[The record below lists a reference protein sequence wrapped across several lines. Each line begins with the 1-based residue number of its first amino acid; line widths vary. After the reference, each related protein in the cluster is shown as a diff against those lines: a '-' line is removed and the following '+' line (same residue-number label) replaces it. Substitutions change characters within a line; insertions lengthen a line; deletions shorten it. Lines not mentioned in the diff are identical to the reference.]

1 MNAIKSWKAWASV
14 GLVLAAAGVAFLL
27 ADGARAE
34 PKDWP
39 ALTMTY
45 DLTTS
50 VNGVDVRQTREL
62 VYTSRDAWVETV
74 ISADSYTISQGTF
87 SDVGSYQKVGA
98 GQYNYYDATT
108 GDTRTEAIAAGSVH
122 IPRGGLLPMP
132 LEDIEAHTG
141 KQLTSTTTAT
151 RVCFDDDC
159 IDAAAGWEW
168 AEASIVFAADARG
181 IPVKIGDFVVT
192 EVRVQGGKETLR

>member
-1 MNAIKSWKAWASV
+1 MNTIKSWKAWASV

-34 PKDWP
+34 PMDWT

-45 DLTTS
+45 DVTTS
-50 VNGVDVRQTREL
+50 VNGVDVQQTREL

-74 ISADSYTISQGTF
+74 ISADPYTITQGVF
-87 SDVGSYQKVGA
+87 SDLGSYQKVDG
-98 GQYNYYDATT
+98 GQYIYYDATT
-108 GDTRTEAIAAGSVH
+108 GDTRTETIAAGSVH
-122 IPRGGLLPMP
+122 IPRGGLSPMP
-132 LEDIEAHTG
+132 LEDIEEYTG

-151 RVCFDDDC
+151 RVCFDDVCADS
-159 IDAAAGWEW
+159 ATGWEW
-168 AEASIVFAADARG
+168 AEGSIVFADDARG

-192 EVRVQGGKETLR
+192 EVRVQGGKEPLR